1 MVVVQNPY
9 TPTQIVSMA
18 YANIEKCGLY
28 QDDCREC
35 SQKKRLKKTWRN
47 FKAHFARAFKEKRR
61 SSRTSKTKG
70 YAENVQS
77 VKANAALLT
86 EMQQEHTLALAN
98 IATTT
103 QSKRTSVVLL
113 TKTTAEISTQ
123 VSTLTAKLET
133 AHSENTCLKKS
144 GHRSAPA
151 KHGYHASS
159 NQTPSDHN
167 MIRDQNVYSRSGK
180 KFNPNGYLSSHGFK
194 VEESHTSVTCC
205 YTLYGH
211 NKLATRL
218 DIKG

>member
-1 MVVVQNPY
+1 
-9 TPTQIVSMA
+9 MA
-18 YANIEKCGLY
+18 HGNIKKCGLY
-28 QDDCREC
+28 QDYCREW
-35 SQKKRLKKTWRN
+35 SQKPSLKKTWRN

-77 VKANAALLT
+77 VQANAALLT

-167 MIRDQNVYSRSGK
+167 MIRDQNVYSRIGG
-180 KFNPNGYLSSHGFK
+180 KFNPNGYCSSHRFK
-194 VEESHTSVTCC
+194 VKESHTSATCR
-205 YTLYGH
+205 YPGDGH
-211 NKLATRL
+211 NKLASWMDT
-218 DIKG
+218 KGGKKWNK